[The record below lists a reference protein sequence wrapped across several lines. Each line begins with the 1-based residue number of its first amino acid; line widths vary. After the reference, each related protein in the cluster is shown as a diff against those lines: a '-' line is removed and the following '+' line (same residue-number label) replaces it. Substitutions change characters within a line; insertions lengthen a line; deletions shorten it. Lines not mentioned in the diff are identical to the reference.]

1 MSEMLQ
7 AGAALSHAALAALP
21 EERLDALAATIEL
34 APLGI
39 AHFDRE
45 GRFLLVNRRLCEML
59 DRSRRDLLQ
68 LNFLELTHHEDLAE
82 CVELTARLAA
92 GEIPSYRHEK
102 RFVRADGSTF
112 WAAVTVSV
120 ARQADGHP
128 DFFIG
133 MAEDVT
139 ERRRS
144 DETRQS
150 AEQELKRALGTAEHA
165 TRLRDEMVAVVAHDL
180 RNPLH
185 TIALAAGTLE
195 SPNLAT
201 ERRQRLQEIIR
212 QTAINMGELLDNLL
226 DVSRLESGTFAIS
239 HEAVSPGFLAEAME
253 RHFAPRAAQKDIA
266 WSVHL
271 ERELPHIEGDPHR
284 LEQLLSNLVGNALKF
299 TPPGGRLCLKCR
311 SHAEGVEF
319 VVEDS
324 GPGIA
329 PEHLERLFDRF
340 WKADPAS
347 HNGAGLGLAIA
358 RGIVEAHGGRI
369 WAESVQGKGAAFR
382 VVLPTLAHARR

>member
-7 AGAALSHAALAALP
+7 AGAAGARAALAGVPAD
-21 EERLDALAATIEL
+21 RLDALAATIEL

-45 GRFLLVNRRLCEML
+45 GRFLLANRRLCEML
-59 DRSRRDLLQ
+59 GRSRRELLQ
-68 LNFLELTHHEDLAE
+68 GNFLELTHHEDLAE
-82 CVELTARLAA
+82 CLELTARLSAD
-92 GEIPSYRHEK
+92 EIPSYRHEK
-102 RFVRADGSTF
+102 RFVRADGSIF

-120 ARQADGHP
+120 VRHADGRP

-133 MAEDVT
+133 MAEDVS

-144 DETRQS
+144 DESRRHD
-150 AEQELKRALGTAEHA
+150 EQELKRALETAEHA

-195 SPNLAT
+195 SPNLAPD
-201 ERRQRLQEIIR
+201 RRERLQAIVR

-226 DVSRLESGTFAIS
+226 DVSRIESGTFAIS
-239 HEAVSPGFLAEAME
+239 RDAVSPLFLAEAME
-253 RHFAPRAAQKDIA
+253 QHFATRAAQKNVT
-266 WSVHL
+266 WSVHV
-271 ERELPHIEGDPHR
+271 EPELPHIEGDPHR

-299 TPPGGRLCLKCR
+299 TPAGGRIALRCESR
-311 SHAEGVEF
+311 PDGVEF
-319 VVEDS
+319 VVDDT

-329 PEHLERLFDRF
+329 PEHVERLFDRF

-347 HNGAGLGLAIA
+347 RNGAGLGLAIA

-369 WAESVQGKGAAFR
+369 WAESVPGKGTAFR
-382 VVLPTLAHARR
+382 VVLPTLAQARR